1 MGGVRMSERYKREIE
16 EILQQAGELSSGG
29 HPRGSRPRLL
39 RLVWLSL
46 VQSLGGRI
54 WPPTAARVMLLGGA
68 LLLTGFVVQVP
79 LLPWAG
85 LALLLVGYAMVIMRP
100 PRIEKRWRGQRID
113 YEETW
118 WDRVRRRNR

>member
-1 MGGVRMSERYKREIE
+1 MTERYKREIE
-16 EILQQAGELSSGG
+16 EILQQAGERSSGG
-29 HPRGSRPRLL
+29 RSRGSRPRLL

-54 WPPTAARVMLLGGA
+54 WPPTPGRVMLIGGV
-68 LLLTGFVVQVP
+68 LLLSALVVQVS

-85 LALLLVGYAMVIMRP
+85 LALLLVGYAMFIVRP
-100 PRIEKRWRGQRID
+100 PKREKRWRGQRID

-118 WDRVRRRNR
+118 WSRLRRKFR